1 MIESD
6 IFHKLQET
14 KLATITLK
22 SWQVIDA
29 CNAKIT
35 QIKAARIKHD
45 EETIARV
52 MATGRREFPLFYKIH
67 FPTEEQAIS
76 LLNREAGFFDWRSQ
90 YDWRDLEHAEKLLN
104 LAKRG
109 DPVTL
114 NEEDCRVIF

>member
-1 MIESD
+1 M
-6 IFHKLQET
+6 
-14 KLATITLK
+14 ATIVLK

-29 CNAKIT
+29 CNATIT
-35 QIKAARIKHD
+35 KIKATRIKQN

-76 LLNREAGFFDWRSQ
+76 LLNREARYFGWRSM
-90 YDWRDLEHAEKLLN
+90 YAYSDLEHAEKLLN

-114 NEEDCRVIF
+114 NEEDCRVIFW